1 VRTGIP
7 IVFAYLVEHG
17 VLLAPDRAMSDTDLP
32 WAGPAGYTPC
42 PRPVQRLRALLA
54 SREPAQASSTQ
65 IIQGL
70 SDLKLRYRALPIP
83 VIE

>member
-1 VRTGIP
+1 VSTGIP
-7 IVFAYLVEHG
+7 IALGNLAEHG
-17 VLLAPDRAMSDTDLP
+17 VLLAPHGSMSETDLP
-32 WAGPAGYTPC
+32 RASPPVSTC

-54 SREPAQASSTQ
+54 GREPAQASSTQ